1 MVFFLVLHQT
11 KQQTNPNFLGLALQA
26 HLLNGFSFVLH
37 QTKQQT
43 NPNFLGLALPCSSI
57 YNPNAIV
64 FLECMVMCY
73 GMGPIGTI
81 PPRNAQCT
89 W

>member
-1 MVFFLVLHQT
+1 MVFF
-11 KQQTNPNFLGLALQA
+11 
-26 HLLNGFSFVLH
+26 FVLL

-64 FLECMVMCY
+64 FLEYMVMCY
-73 GMGPIGTI
+73 GMGPVGTI
-81 PPRNAQCT
+81 PPRNAQRT
-89 W
+89 WQGELSFFKEVRDSFGGLFQRVIDFW